1 MLSHILYSMSTNE
14 SAPMSPQEKAQK
26 RKENKAAY
34 QKQYYEQHKERLLEA
49 RGKKYVC
56 ALCGGQYTKT
66 HITTHL
72 KTAKHLKA
80 VKLQA
85 QLTNLSPELI
95 AQLIARVVGQPESS
109 LKDLFLSIY
118 KNAEAQGPPSS
129 TEEEEAAQEGESKE

>member
-1 MLSHILYSMSTNE
+1 
-14 SAPMSPQEKAQK
+14 MSPQEKALQ
-26 RKENKAAY
+26 RKEQKAAY

-49 RGKKYVC
+49 RGKKFTC

-66 HITTHL
+66 HTTTHL

-95 AQLIARVVGQPESS
+95 AQLIARVVGQPEST
-109 LKDLFLSIY
+109 LRDLIVSIY
-118 KNAEAQGPPSS
+118 KNEQEERAPSP
-129 TEEEEAAQEGESKE
+129 TEEKEAAQEGQSKE

>member
-1 MLSHILYSMSTNE
+1 
-14 SAPMSPQEKAQK
+14 MSPQEKAQQ
-26 RKENKAAY
+26 RREQKAAY

-56 ALCGGQYTKT
+56 ALCSGQYTKT
-66 HITTHL
+66 HTTTHL

-95 AQLIARVVGQPESS
+95 AQLISRVIGQPEST
-109 LKDLFLSIY
+109 LRDLILSIY
-118 KNAEAQGPPSS
+118 KNEQAKGAPSPEAQQ
-129 TEEEEAAQEGESKE
+129 EAEDPEDQSKE